1 MILLIDAT
9 HFVSA
14 NRVGAMTFEDVKV
27 IPGLDN
33 LVLFGNEPAVVTD
46 TTNCNSSVNGVWVA
60 DSNLI

>member
-1 MILLIDAT
+1 MILLIVAT

-14 NRVGAMTFEDVKV
+14 SRVGAMTFEDVQV

-46 TTNCNSSVNGVWVA
+46 TTNCNSSVNGV
-60 DSNLI
+60 